1 MIIRFLKNIFK
12 KDIRKKYPNNVF
24 ISPNSII
31 MDGFDIQIPFAKKD
45 KLYVS
50 IDENCILFGKIVFNS
65 TSGEVIIGKNTQI
78 NGEIICTN
86 RVVLG
91 SNIFMAWGVTLFDN
105 DSHSLDYIDRINDMT
120 SQLNDIRNGDSFIK
134 NKDWSIV
141 KSSPIIIKDYA
152 WLGMNSIILKGVTIG
167 EGAIVAAGS
176 VVTKDVP
183 DWTIV
188 AGNPAQVVKKIEK
201 L

>member
-24 ISPNSII
+24 ISHNSII
-31 MDGFDIQIPFAKKD
+31 MDGFDIKIPFAKKD

-86 RVVLG
+86 KVVLG
-91 SNIFMAWGVTLFDN
+91 DNIFLAWGVSLFDN
-105 DSHSLDYIDRINDMT
+105 DSHSLDYNDRINDMT

-141 KSSPIIIKDYA
+141 KSGPINIKDYA
-152 WLGMNSIILKGVTIG
+152 WIGMNSIILKGVTIG

>member
-24 ISPNSII
+24 ISHNSII

-86 RVVLG
+86 KVVLG
-91 SNIFMAWGVTLFDN
+91 DNIFLAWGVSLFDN
-105 DSHSLDYIDRINDMT
+105 DSHSLDYNDRINDMT

-141 KSSPIIIKDYA
+141 KSGPINIKDYA
-152 WLGMNSIILKGVTIG
+152 WIGMNSIILKGVTIG

>member
-24 ISPNSII
+24 ISHNSII

-86 RVVLG
+86 KVVLG
-91 SNIFMAWGVTLFDN
+91 DNIFLAWGVSLFDN
-105 DSHSLDYIDRINDMT
+105 DSHSLDYNDRINDMT

-134 NKDWSIV
+134 NKDWNIV
-141 KSSPIIIKDYA
+141 KSGPINIKDYA
-152 WLGMNSIILKGVTIG
+152 WIGMNSIILKGVTIG

>member
-24 ISPNSII
+24 ISHNSII

-86 RVVLG
+86 KVVLG
-91 SNIFMAWGVTLFDN
+91 DNIFLAWGVSLFDN

-141 KSSPIIIKDYA
+141 KSGPINIKDYA
-152 WLGMNSIILKGVTIG
+152 WIGMNSIILKGVTIG